1 MAQRKPCDQCPWLQK
16 KPDEMV
22 KRLTDAAR
30 PALERGDWFCCHVRL
45 DECDGARLLQQK
57 MGVHKEQ
64 QEAIL

>member
-1 MAQRKPCDQCPWLQK
+1 LQK